1 MKRPRLPNLVG
12 AHRVVS
18 WGNLVIIT
26 KLKEAL
32 KSCTRVLR
40 TLQDAVQEGT
50 YGGGGE
56 GDEEHLMSR
65 ASPGPHMSEVGASP
79 SQIASTTSVLPSK
92 QTANR
97 VVRKAVRRGKL
108 GSEIELLHSAAC
120 THWASNGMTFK
131 GTRARIL

>member
-1 MKRPRLPNLVG
+1 MGQPRHHHKVEG
-12 AHRVVS
+12 SAQVVHS
-18 WGNLVIIT
+18 SAPDPARRGPV
-26 KLKEAL
+26 K
-32 KSCTRVLR
+32 
-40 TLQDAVQEGT
+40 EGT
-50 YGGGGE
+50 YGGGAGV
-56 GDEEHLMSR
+56 GGEEHLMSR

-97 VVRKAVRRGKL
+97 VVRKAVRRGKR

-131 GTRARIL
+131 GTRARIM

>member
-1 MKRPRLPNLVG
+1 MEKYDKRDL
-12 AHRVVS
+12 AHP
-18 WGNLVIIT
+18 
-26 KLKEAL
+26 
-32 KSCTRVLR
+32 
-40 TLQDAVQEGT
+40 
-50 YGGGGE
+50 GE
-56 GDEEHLMSR
+56 GCGCGDQEHSRSR
-65 ASPGPHMSEVGASP
+65 ASLGPHRSEVGASP